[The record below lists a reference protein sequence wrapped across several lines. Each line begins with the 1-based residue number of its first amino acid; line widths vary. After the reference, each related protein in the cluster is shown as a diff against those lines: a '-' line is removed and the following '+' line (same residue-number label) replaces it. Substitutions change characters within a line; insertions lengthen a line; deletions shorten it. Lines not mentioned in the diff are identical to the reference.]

1 MKKLKFYLLLFSIF
15 IPISHIKAQSYGKK
29 LEYDTLGTWSNKVNL
44 VIVNKISIS
53 SYITKQK
60 ILTHANYDVTRKTV
74 GNLPKYRYEL
84 ILISKSKKNNILVNT
99 WIYNAKV
106 FINNIEVT
114 RDQFP
119 NGFTALINVKPTTI
133 YRYETS
139 SDTINIKVTW
149 ESSNY
154 FKNK

>member
-1 MKKLKFYLLLFSIF
+1 MKKIRFYLLLFLIL
-15 IPISHIKAQSYGKK
+15 IPISFIKSQSYDKK
-29 LEYDTLGTWSNKVNL
+29 LEYDTLGTWSNKANL
-44 VIVNKISIS
+44 VIINKISIL
-53 SYITKQK
+53 SYVTKQK
-60 ILTHANYDVTRKTV
+60 ILKHANYDVTRKTV

-84 ILISKSKKNNILVNT
+84 ILISKSKKNNILVKT

-119 NGFTALINVKPTTI
+119 NGFTALINIKPTTI

-149 ESSNY
+149 GSSSY